1 MGTDCYFRD
10 MIKLSRLTDYAI
22 VLLTQMAL
30 DGKGVFAAST
40 LAEKTFLPLPTV
52 SKVLKQLTKSGVLT
66 AQRGAAGGYVLSKE
80 PTQIS
85 VATLIEAMD
94 GPIAITDCA
103 GATEE
108 DGCCSVEATCPVR
121 GNWSKVNVAI
131 RAALEAVTLADMT
144 AKDTHRKTVKSLETV
159 E

>member
-1 MGTDCYFRD
+1 

-30 DGKGVFAAST
+30 EGKGIHAAST

-52 SKVLKQLTKSGVLT
+52 SKVLKQLTKVGVLS
-66 AQRGAAGGYVLSKE
+66 AQRGAAGGYVLARE
-80 PTQIS
+80 PSAIS
-85 VATLIEAMD
+85 VASLIEAMD

-103 GATEE
+103 GSSDDE
-108 DGCCSVEATCPVR
+108 GCCSVQATCPVR
-121 GNWSKVNVAI
+121 GNWDKVNVAI

-144 AKDTHRKTVKSLETV
+144 VKNEIRETADPHRAAQAH
-159 E
+159 

>member
-1 MGTDCYFRD
+1 

-30 DGKGVFAAST
+30 EGKGVYAAST

-52 SKVLKQLTKSGVLT
+52 SKVLKQLTKAGVIS
-66 AQRGAAGGYVLSKE
+66 AQRGAAGGYVLAREASA
-80 PTQIS
+80 IS
-85 VATLIEAMD
+85 VASLIEAMD

-103 GATEE
+103 GSSE
-108 DGCCSVEATCPVR
+108 DEGCCNVQATCPVR
-121 GNWSKVNVAI
+121 GNWDKVNVAI

-144 AKDTHRKTVKSLETV
+144 STDARRANTKFLETAQ
-159 E
+159 